1 MSAEVGV
8 QIVAP
13 QPVKSYS
20 QSLLL
25 QRKCSCGGTAGLT
38 SECTE
43 CQSKRLLGKPL
54 QTKLRVNEPGDEYE
68 QEADRVADQVMA
80 ASAHHVASD
89 APPRIQRFSGQSN
102 GSMDAAPASVDHAL
116 ASAGRPLEPTLRQD
130 MEQRFGHDF
139 SRVRVHSGANAEQS
153 AREVSANAYTVG
165 HDMVFGTGRFTP
177 GTHEGR
183 RLIAHEL
190 THVVQQ
196 SVASRPLLLRNGHS
210 RAPVLEPGTGF
221 DGIRQPYGEVFDRS
235 LTAEQVNAVKDF
247 RAWME
252 AGFTSA
258 SGYAK
263 GNWAREAAART
274 AAFLGNAQARASLYA
289 EFQRQIVQA
298 TGGAGSDWY
307 VSVERGADSSYIFR
321 GNPAKEAQRVFVVEP
336 TGNCYAGQAEAGLQG
351 RGQGKT
357 VHYSKLRAVGV
368 GIKTAT
374 GGAATAPEVMPG
386 TPAPMT
392 PPASTV
398 SEEISVPTTRRL
410 GSTLGRGV
418 NVVAGALGV
427 FSMAAEY
434 YGTGYIN
441 FGVHAERTIDVHGE
455 THLESDII
463 RLGEHGF
470 EKVIVTP
477 KVERFPR
484 GDMKTLTPAEAE
496 RTLNEG
502 DYFIKKSSLSG
513 AEVWQKIMWEE
524 PDELWEIVSHRAVP
538 TGCTGY
544 DNVFRCPPIELP
556 PIIEV

>member
-1 MSAEVGV
+1 MH
-8 QIVAP
+8 
-13 QPVKSYS
+13 KK
-20 QSLLL
+20 
-25 QRKCSCGGTAGLT
+25 QR
-38 SECTE
+38 SEGC
-43 CQSKRLLGKPL
+43 KPNS
-54 QTKLRVNEPGDEYE
+54 VNEPGDIYE

-80 ASAHHVASD
+80 TPAHHAVSG

-102 GSMDAAPASVDHAL
+102 GQMDAAPASVDQAL
-116 ASAGRPLEPTLRQD
+116 ASPGRPLEPALRQD
-130 MEQRFGHDF
+130 MEQRFGYDF
-139 SRVRVHSGANAEQS
+139 SRVRVHSGAAAEQS
-153 AREVSANAYTVG
+153 ARDVNANAYTVG
-165 HDMVFGTGRFTP
+165 HDIVFGAGRFAP

-235 LTAEQVNAVKDF
+235 LTAEQVSAVKDF

-398 SEEISVPTTRRL
+398 SEEISVPTTRRAWL
-410 GSTLGRGV
+410 HVRPWSKRRRGSIGCVQHGGRV
-418 NVVAGALGV
+418 LR
-427 FSMAAEY
+427 
-434 YGTGYIN
+434 TGYIN